1 MKQKW
6 QLKLGRFDKCI
17 SVLQSGNEVL
27 MLSLSCFS
35 FPVFYLGEFFNSD
48 FSFKFFLSTSWTIS
62 PNRMSHCLR
71 ECQAQVPIQVL
82 IEHLFY
88 SSSSYINV
96 YFFLYCWCFHLFQV
110 SLLKMMTILCCSLS
124 FALCY
129 VKLIFYFARQKEDAF
144 LICDGFML
152 FSWFNFLHTAR

>member
-6 QLKLGRFDKCI
+6 QLKLGKFDKC
-17 SVLQSGNEVL
+17 VRMLQSGNEVL

-48 FSFKFFLSTSWTIS
+48 FSFKFFLSTSWTITL
-62 PNRMSHCLR
+62 NRMSHCLR

-96 YFFLYCWCFHLFQV
+96 YFFPLLLVFPFVSSKPSKDDDNIMLQSFICCVLCKAYILF
-110 SLLKMMTILCCSLS
+110 C
-124 FALCY
+124 
-129 VKLIFYFARQKEDAF
+129 
-144 LICDGFML
+144 
-152 FSWFNFLHTAR
+152 